1 MTSLESALPKIYR
14 HRFDDADLEFKAAT
28 WKILCEDYFSQW
40 IKPTD
45 AVLDLGAGSCEFIN
59 AVSASRRIA
68 VDLNPDTRSF
78 ASAGVEVHLDRSDA
92 MVGVESDSLDVVFS
106 SNFFEHLPDPETLL
120 ATLGECR
127 RVLGPTGQLLVLM
140 PNVRYVKGRFWDY
153 IDHRLPIT
161 HDGLVEA
168 LELSGFAAE
177 KVVPRFL
184 PYTVRSKYRA
194 APLWSL
200 RLYLRLPVA
209 WRFFG
214 AQMFVVARPT
224 G

>member
-1 MTSLESALPKIYR
+1 MVPLETELSSIYR
-14 HRFDDADLEFKAAT
+14 HRFDDSDLEFKAAM
-28 WKILCEDYFSQW
+28 WRVLCDDYFSRW
-40 IKPTD
+40 IGPAD
-45 AVLDLGAGSCEFIN
+45 SVLDLGAGSCEFIN
-59 AVSASRRIA
+59 AIDARRRFA
-68 VDLNPDTRSF
+68 VDLNPDTQT
-78 ASAGVEVHLDRSDA
+78 AAAAGVEVHLDRSDS
-92 MVGVESDSLDVVFS
+92 MPGVESGSIDAVFS

-120 ATLGECR
+120 ATLTECR
-127 RVLGPTGQLLVLM
+127 RVMTSDGHLLVVM

-168 LELSGFAAE
+168 LELTGFEAT

-184 PYTVRSKYRA
+184 PYTVRSNYRA
-194 APLWSL
+194 APLWTL
-200 RLYLRLPVA
+200 RLYLRLPFV

-224 G
+224 T